1 MRAITK
7 DGVDSV
13 VFIGEVLILGW
24 LFATENLG
32 SLGFAVL
39 VLLAATGVMVLTCAK
54 WPFGAVTLLIA
65 ASAMPRFA
73 VVFLGVHV
81 RPEHF
86 AIGFVIIAVVAGAAR
101 GKLDPKL
108 RLQKFDYWLLL
119 YVGLNFFTSLAT
131 SPEPAM
137 TLRWATLNAV
147 AIAPYFL
154 LRILIRDE
162 VTLSHI
168 VQILLCVGA
177 LEAVYGIGCFLSN
190 RLYGTATG
198 VEIAQYGFFP
208 GTYGTQYEA
217 NLFGSYTACCAVLFL
232 TLFLLRPDES
242 HRAWYGWGFAITTV
256 GAIVSLA
263 RSVVFALPVA
273 IIPVIWLAFRQH
285 DFRLRRFVPLGLGLA
300 LLAAT
305 VSPFV
310 WSFVRERFSTI
321 AADEITRDPTT
332 SERLVQLAVAAD
344 DVRLH
349 PILGTGTAS
358 FHLYFNWDDY
368 LPGAGQNTDPDQA
381 GWISNTPLRVLHDTG
396 IVGLLNFSLFLGY
409 LTAAVRWAIRL
420 ASAQTRMTLV
430 ALSAGAILYAITFQ
444 ATEATMLAFTWI
456 HLGLLAT
463 AVRLTAD
470 RGAILASGSI

>member
-1 MRAITK
+1 M
-7 DGVDSV
+7 
-13 VFIGEVLILGW
+13 GEVFILGW

-32 SLGFAVL
+32 SLGFAVV
-39 VLLAATGVMVLTCAK
+39 VLLLAIGIMVLTFAK
-54 WPFGAVTLLIA
+54 WPFGSAVLLIA

-73 VVFLGVHV
+73 VILLGVHV
-81 RPEHF
+81 RPEHL
-86 AIGFVIIAVVAGAAR
+86 AIGVVAIAVAAQAAR
-101 GKLDPKL
+101 GKLDPHL
-108 RLQKFDYWLLL
+108 RLQKFDYWLLV

-147 AIAPYFL
+147 AITPYFL

-162 VTLSHI
+162 ATLSHI
-168 VQILLCVGA
+168 VQILLWVGA
-177 LEAVYGIGCFLSN
+177 LEAAYGIGCFLSN
-190 RLYGTATG
+190 RLFNTAAG

-232 TLFLLRPDES
+232 TLFLLRSES
-242 HRAWYGWGFAITTV
+242 HRAWYGWGFAITAV

-273 IIPVIWLAFRQH
+273 IIPIIWLAFRQH
-285 DFRLRRFVPLGLGLA
+285 DFRLRRFVPLALGLGL
-300 LLAAT
+300 LVAT

-321 AADEITRDPTT
+321 AADEITSDPTT

-368 LPGAGQNTDPDQA
+368 VPGAGQNTDPDQA

-396 IVGLLNFSLFLGY
+396 IVGLLSLLFFLGY
-409 LTAAVRWAIRL
+409 LTIAVRWGTRI
-420 ASAQTRMTLV
+420 ASAQTRVTLV

-463 AVRLTAD
+463 AVRLAAD
-470 RGAILASGSI
+470 RPASMASDSV